1 MATRRRKTIQQITE
15 QANRILTN
23 LNREWGARKDFQ
35 RGIEA
40 EYRRQYRSP
49 WEARGYGRSVA
60 RTNRLRERMER
71 VRNARDNYERNTA
84 RAAGYGD
91 NVAFAAYKGASATR
105 EQRMGIASKSNSNT

>member
-23 LNREWGARKDFQ
+23 LNREWAARKDFQ
-35 RGIEA
+35 RGISA
-40 EYRRQYRSP
+40 EYRANGRSP
-49 WEARGYGRSVA
+49 WNANGYFGSVR
-60 RTNRLRERMER
+60 RTNALEERMAR